1 MPHFEFD
8 IHTHTIASG
17 HGSTA
22 TITDMVKSAS
32 AKGLTMLGISDHGPS
47 TPGGG
52 RISYFRSLS
61 TGRRERFGVEML
73 YGAETSILDRKGKM
87 DLPDYILKDL
97 DFTIASIHRPAMKPG
112 TTEENTATYIAAIQN
127 PYVSIIGHCDDTKF
141 PINHLAVVR
150 AAMKH
155 HVLLEI
161 NNSSLSPDGYRG
173 DTRFNDLM
181 ILNLCKYF
189 NYPVIFSSDSHGTK
203 HIGNFTHA
211 LEMAKLAEM
220 PAELILNYSKDKFL
234 DFIKK
239 N

>member
-1 MPHFEFD
+1 MSRFEFD

-22 TITDMVKSAS
+22 TITDMVKAAS
-32 AKGLTMLGISDHGPS
+32 ANGLTMLGISDHGPA

-61 TGRRERFGVEML
+61 RTQRSRLGIDML
-73 YGAETSILDRKGKM
+73 YGAETSILNTKGKL
-87 DLPDYILKDL
+87 DLPDYVLKEL
-97 DFTIASIHRPAMKPG
+97 DYTIASIHKPIMKPG
-112 TTEENTATYIAAIQN
+112 TVEENTATYIAAIKN
-127 PYVSIIGHCDDTKF
+127 PYVSIIGHCDDTRF
-141 PINHLAVVR
+141 PIKHLEVVR

-161 NNSSLSPDGYRG
+161 NNTSLSPNGYRG
-173 DTRFNDLM
+173 DTRFNALM
-181 ILNLCKYF
+181 ILNFCKYF

-203 HIGNFTHA
+203 HIGDFTYA

-239 N
+239 S